1 MEFDLDN
8 IINKRVRNEVLAL
21 CGIRSRTKFKPF
33 DPEKV
38 LLEHIELEISKHN
51 NRVKDIVY
59 LRLLDGNK
67 TSKYI
72 KLTFPSEYPFIPPSI
87 KVERTIYEQLLKE
100 LSCVGRGNFVP
111 GNRCL
116 CCETITCKNK
126 WGPALNIHS
135 LVKEIRSSIELVTSM
150 STMVSVGKIID
161 KHIGSYVPID
171 TYLLPE
177 EYTGMNHHFW
187 KKYFA

>member
-1 MEFDLDN
+1 MELDFNN

-21 CGIRSRTKFKPF
+21 HGIRSRTKFKPF

-72 KLTFPSEYPFIPPSI
+72 KLTFPNEYPFRPPSI
-87 KVERTIYEQLLKE
+87 DIGAMCYEQLLKE
-100 LSCVGRGNFVP
+100 LSCIGRGNFVLE
-111 GNRCL
+111 NRCL
-116 CCETITCKNK
+116 CCEAITCKNK

-135 LVKEIRSSIELVTSM
+135 LVKEIRSSIKLVTSM
-150 STMVSVGKIID
+150 ATMVSVSKIID

-171 TYLLPE
+171 TYLLPG

-187 KKYFA
+187 KKYFV

>member
-1 MEFDLDN
+1 MELDFNN

-38 LLEHIELEISKHN
+38 LLEHVELEISKHN
-51 NRVKDIVY
+51 NHVKDIVY

-72 KLTFPSEYPFIPPSI
+72 KLTFPNEYPFRPPSI
-87 KVERTIYEQLLKE
+87 DIGAMCYEQLLKE
-100 LSCVGRGNFVP
+100 LSCIARGDFVP
-111 GNRCL
+111 ENKCL
-116 CCETITCKNK
+116 CCESITCKNK
-126 WGPALNIHS
+126 WGPALNIHYM
-135 LVKEIRSSIELVTSM
+135 VKEIRNSIELVTSM
-150 STMVSVGKIID
+150 STMVSVSKIID
-161 KHIGSYVPID
+161 KHVGGYVPID

>member
-1 MEFDLDN
+1 MELDFNN

-21 CGIRSRTKFKPF
+21 HGIRSRTKFKPF

-72 KLTFPSEYPFIPPSI
+72 KLTFPNEYPFRPPSI
-87 KVERTIYEQLLKE
+87 DIGAMCYEQLLKE
-100 LSCVGRGNFVP
+100 LSCIGRGNFVLE
-111 GNRCL
+111 NRCL
-116 CCETITCKNK
+116 CCEAITCKNK
-126 WGPALNIHS
+126 WGPALNMHS
-135 LVKEIRSSIELVTSM
+135 LVKEIRSSIKLVTSM
-150 STMVSVGKIID
+150 ATMVSVSKILD

-171 TYLLPE
+171 TYLLPD

-187 KKYFA
+187 KKYFV